1 MTTFVILA
9 IVLSV
14 AVLLA
19 VLWPL
24 WRDARGLVL
33 AGVATLGVA
42 TFALYRVVG
51 TPAALEPQATA
62 AMPTTLEEA
71 IGQLEAELKKKP
83 NEPEGWR
90 LLGKSYAAL
99 QRYGDAQKAFE
110 RAVQLMPDDADLL
123 VEAAQARLFNNAE
136 RKLDAQAREM
146 LDKAIAINPDHQRAR
161 WFVGLAQRQEGR
173 HAEAAKTW
181 EPLLAKVDP
190 NTAATLRTQINEAR
204 AEAGLP
210 PLADAAPVADASPAL
225 LTVTVDLA
233 PALKEKLAPDD
244 TLFVFARQVGAADA
258 GRRQAPAGV
267 RVPGDRAAGR
277 WRQPHAHTEALAA
290 AAGTT
295 GRAHRQGQ
303 RPRRAVRRPGSRRCH
318 RRREGRQ
325 HLHTDDRSRGAVGPH
340 AAGVAH
346 PHLSYASASV
356 VGAPHGRDAFQGG
369 GHPAHKHRAHGALL
383 HGHFCTRALLKW
395 HRPAALPT
403 LPR

>member
-51 TPAALEPQATA
+51 TPAALEPQATS

-99 QRYGDAQKAFE
+99 QRYADAQKAFE

-136 RKLDAQAREM
+136 RKLDARAREM

-161 WFVGLAQRQEGR
+161 WFVGLAQRQEGK

-210 PLADAAPVADASPAL
+210 ALADAAPAADASPAL

-244 TLFVFARQVGAADA
+244 TLFVFARQVGGPPMPVAAK
-258 GRRQAPAGV
+258 RLPASAFPVTVPLGDGDSPMPTLKLSQLPQV
-267 RVPGDRAAGR
+267 QLVARIAKGNGPAAQPGDL
-277 WRQPHAHTEALAA
+277 EAA
-290 AAGTT
+290 AVTADVKAGNTYT
-295 GRAHRQGQ
+295 
-303 RPRRAVRRPGSRRCH
+303 
-318 RRREGRQ
+318 
-325 HLHTDDRSRGAVGPH
+325 LTIDR
-340 AAGVAH
+340 
-346 PHLSYASASV
+346 V
-356 VGAPHGRDAFQGG
+356 VP
-369 GHPAHKHRAHGALL
+369 
-383 HGHFCTRALLKW
+383 
-395 HRPAALPT
+395 
-403 LPR
+403 